1 MSVRRFRSIFDPAS
15 QACEN
20 NLGRGQLIDQQ
31 EITADVAL
39 LKPFPIAA
47 QRMLQPFRTERSGIG
62 DQKHHDFFSA
72 IEIVFAGPVVTLPV
86 FLERLGMGD
95 FTRQR
100 GPS

>member
-1 MSVRRFRSIFDPAS
+1 MRA

-20 NLGRGQLIDQQ
+20 NLGRGKLIDQQ
-31 EITADVAL
+31 EVAADVAL
-39 LKPFPIAA
+39 LKTFPVAA

-62 DQKHHDFFSA
+62 DQKYHDFFSA
-72 IEIVFAGPVVTLPV
+72 IEVVFAGPVVALPV
-86 FLERLGMGD
+86 FLERLGIGD